1 MASSLRRTVSLL
13 LACAATLGCGD
24 DATVVTT
31 DATATAAT
39 TATATDPSTT
49 AESTSTAS
57 TSSGTATQTSSSTG
71 AETSGSTTNDTATE
85 SDATT
90 ATDTSASTT
99 ATTTTTGT
107 DTDTDTEGMEDAE
120 YAARY
125 IAGGLD
131 RIHIRKAEKT
141 SELCTHVGLVFPE
154 LDDSYEIA
162 TPTGWSVELVAIAEG
177 VAGCLE
183 FEALAP
189 VPVESIAAAGAVTWI
204 DEGFCPTTLDIDV
217 TAEFIAGD
225 LPWVPMKDQLFAEA
239 LPIEGCP

>member
-1 MASSLRRTVSLL
+1 MATSLGRTVSLL
-13 LACAATLGCGD
+13 LASAATLGCGD

-31 DATATAAT
+31 DATATA
-39 TATATDPSTT
+39 TDPSTT

-57 TSSGTATQTSSSTG
+57 TSSSSATPTSSSTG
-71 AETSGSTTNDTATE
+71 AETSGSTSTE

-90 ATDTSASTT
+90 ATDTSPSTT
-99 ATTTTTGT
+99 STTTTTGT
-107 DTDTDTEGMEDAE
+107 DTDTGTGSMEDAE

-141 SELCTHVGLVFPE
+141 SDLCTHVGLVFPE
-154 LDDSYEIA
+154 LEDSYEIA
-162 TPTGWSVELVAIAEG
+162 TPTGWSVELVAIGEG

-183 FEALAP
+183 FEGLAP
-189 VPVESIAAAGAVTWI
+189 VPVESNAAAGAVTWI
-204 DEGFCPTTLDIDV
+204 DEGFCPATLDIDV

-239 LPIEGCP
+239 LPVEGCP

>member
-1 MASSLRRTVSLL
+1 MATSLGRTVSLL
-13 LACAATLGCGD
+13 LASAATLGCGD

-31 DATATAAT
+31 DATATA
-39 TATATDPSTT
+39 TDPSTT

-57 TSSGTATQTSSSTG
+57 TSSSSATPTSSSTG
-71 AETSGSTTNDTATE
+71 AETSGSTSTE

-90 ATDTSASTT
+90 ATDTSPSTT
-99 ATTTTTGT
+99 TTTTTTGT
-107 DTDTDTEGMEDAE
+107 DTDTGTGSMEDAE

-141 SELCTHVGLVFPE
+141 SDLCTHVGLVFPE
-154 LDDSYEIA
+154 LEDSYEIA
-162 TPTGWSVELVAIAEG
+162 TPTGWSVELVAIGEG

-183 FEALAP
+183 FEGLAP
-189 VPVESIAAAGAVTWI
+189 VPVESNAAAGAVTWI
-204 DEGFCPTTLDIDV
+204 DEGFCPATLDIDV

-239 LPIEGCP
+239 LPVEGCP